1 MIRPHVDLMNHRI
14 LIAEDDPD
22 IGTLLRLHAA
32 DCAAEV
38 RLEDHGTR
46 ALLAAQTGTW
56 DLIVLDWLLP
66 GVDGVSIC
74 RQLRANQH
82 RQPILMLTS
91 RTSEADRVAGLDAG
105 ADDYVAKPFG
115 IEEFKARVR
124 AQLRRADQ
132 LRAAP
137 CPEAVPALAQ
147 TGPIRVDAAA
157 RVAWVHGKKAS
168 LATREFDLLAHFV
181 RNPGRVFTRQQ
192 LLGAVWGAGFEG
204 YEYTVNSHINRLRS
218 KIEPL
223 PAKPRHLLTVWGVG
237 YRFDSGGAS

>member
-1 MIRPHVDLMNHRI
+1 MNHRI

-22 IGTLLRLHAA
+22 IGALLRLHAA

-38 RLEDHGTR
+38 RLEHHGTR
-46 ALLAAQTGTW
+46 ALLAAQAGTW

-74 RQLRANQH
+74 RQLRARQH
-82 RQPILMLTS
+82 RQPILLLTS
-91 RTSEADRVAGLDAG
+91 RTGESDRVAGLDAG

-132 LRAAP
+132 LCAAARSD
-137 CPEAVPALAQ
+137 AVPVQA
-147 TGPIRVDAAA
+147 GPIQIDTAA
-157 RVAWVHGKKAS
+157 RVARFGSRAIA
-168 LATREFDLLAHFV
+168 LATREFDLLAHFM

-192 LLGAVWGAGFEG
+192 LLGAVWGTGFEG

-237 YRFDSGGAS
+237 YRFDPGGVS